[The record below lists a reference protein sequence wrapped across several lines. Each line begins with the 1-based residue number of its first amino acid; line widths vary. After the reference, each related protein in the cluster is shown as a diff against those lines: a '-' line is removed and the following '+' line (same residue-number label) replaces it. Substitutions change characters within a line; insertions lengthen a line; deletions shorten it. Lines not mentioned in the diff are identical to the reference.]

1 MELNQVTLPVKDM
14 DVAVNFYLKLA
25 SLKLSIRPITQ
36 GFLAQMGI
44 LLFPYHSNPVNLK
57 TVL

>member
-1 MELNQVTLPVKDM
+1 MKFNQVTLPVKDM
-14 DVAVNFYLKLA
+14 DVAANFYLKLGFTQIVDPPHYT
-25 SLKLSIRPITQ
+25 SFLS
-36 GFLAQMGI
+36 QMGI